1 MTRLVA
7 DLGGTN
13 CRLAI
18 STGLGRPLTA
28 MQSYPNAA
36 FDSFPDLL
44 GQYLIDAG
52 QPRFAEMVIA
62 VAGPV
67 TDRATGQSAE
77 LTNRGWSLTSRD
89 LSQSMGE
96 IPVHLFNDLSA
107 LGHSLADLE
116 TGDLATVHPKDSA
129 ASLAQKL
136 VIGIGTGFNVS
147 PVITTASG
155 VSCLKSEYGHV
166 ALPLDLH
173 QAISARIGDKAR
185 AFKTVECCFSGRG
198 FAALYAAFAHDSA
211 GRSPADIMAGSEQEQ
226 TRAFLHFYADLLG
239 QLSRNLRKGFLPS
252 GGLYFAGSVARNL
265 LVGGAK
271 SAFLHCY
278 NQPDPLLPDLTPPV
292 YCILDDAAALKGCA
306 KFAFRSPRK
315 ETRASPWPPP

>member
-18 STGLGRPLTA
+18 STGLRRPLAA

-77 LTNRGWSLTSRD
+77 LTNRGWQLDSQE

-116 TGDLATVHPKDSA
+116 TGDLAIIHPEDSTA
-129 ASLAQKL
+129 PLAQKL

-147 PVITTASG
+147 PVSATPLG

-173 QAISARIGDKAR
+173 QALDAQIGEKAR

-198 FAALYAAFAHDSA
+198 FAALHAAFAPEA
-211 GRSPADIMAGSEQEQ
+211 KAQSPADIIADSDRAQ

-306 KFAFRSPRK
+306 KFAFRSPPK
-315 ETRASPWPPP
+315 KTRASPLRQP

>member
-13 CRLAI
+13 CRLAL
-18 STGLGRPLTA
+18 STALGRPLIA
-28 MQSYPNAA
+28 GQSYPNAA
-36 FDSFPDLL
+36 FDNFSDLL
-44 GQYLIDAG
+44 GQYLDDIG

-67 TDRATGQSAE
+67 KDTTAGQSAE
-77 LTNRGWSLTSRD
+77 ITNRGWRLDSQD

-107 LGHSLADLE
+107 LGHGLADLE
-116 TGDLATVHPKDSA
+116 TEDLAIIHPEDSTA
-129 ASLAQKL
+129 PLAQKL

-147 PVITTASG
+147 PVSATPLG

-173 QAISARIGDKAR
+173 QALDAQIGEKAH

-198 FAALYAAFAHDSA
+198 FAALYAAFAPEA
-211 GRSPADIMAGSEQEQ
+211 KAQSPADIMADSDRAQ
-226 TRAFLHFYADLLG
+226 TMNFLHFYADLLG
-239 QLSRNLRKGFLPS
+239 QLSCNLLKGFLPS

-265 LVGGAK
+265 LEGSAK
-271 SAFLHCY
+271 STFLQRY
-278 NQPDPLLPDLTPPV
+278 TQPDPLILDLTPPV

-306 KFAFRSPRK
+306 KFEFPAKP
-315 ETRASPWPPP
+315 ENTQC